1 MIDLNES
8 FDIINRFEIKYMLNL
23 INQIIFSNI
32 SSNIKKS

>member
-8 FDIINRFEIKYMLNL
+8 FDITNRFEIKYMLNL